1 MHFDFVV
8 AVLLYS
14 IKYLTVTSQRSKRM
28 WRHIRDT
35 RYRCA
40 QRVRPTAVR
49 RERFLTKKHKISR
62 LTQDLGSAACQPSSR
77 SISLTSTPT
86 QWAPCCNAPLL
97 ARGCVGSMAMCDR
110 PTGHAV
116 VVVCTALFYVIHA
129 LARNSNLLTSC
140 RAATRLLPAKSGPA
154 CRYWKRVHGFAA
166 GASRYGTEL
175 HAGDVGSLCL
185 RTMLSSTGRRCVACR
200 MKRRTCASTGISSLS
215 LISAITTGA
224 SAATTTRIG
233 RCVSGA
239 YIGFYRAR
247 ASLWARSTRGRAR
260 AASCRAL
267 SGSGIALLC
276 LERRLDRSADEAS

>member
-1 MHFDFVV
+1 MPPPRSSGRSWAYGDALSGRGTGLRSRRGVGGSGLMRRLHVSRAASRVSREETGVRCILIFVV
-8 AVLLYS
+8 VRFSSNS
-14 IKYLTVTSQRSKRM
+14 IKNLTVTSQRSKRM

-116 VVVCTALFYVIHA
+116 VVCTALFYVIHA
-129 LARNSNLLTSC
+129 LARNSNLLMI
-140 RAATRLLPAKSGPA
+140 
-154 CRYWKRVHGFAA
+154 
-166 GASRYGTEL
+166 
-175 HAGDVGSLCL
+175 GSLPCSQLHVFVLSCPPGL
-185 RTMLSSTGRRCVACR
+185 RGHNALNDMQMPSVLSH
-200 MKRRTCASTGISSLS
+200 
-215 LISAITTGA
+215 
-224 SAATTTRIG
+224 
-233 RCVSGA
+233 
-239 YIGFYRAR
+239 
-247 ASLWARSTRGRAR
+247 
-260 AASCRAL
+260 RAL
-267 SGSGIALLC
+267 SSSPRAVPRHDCFQQKVVRHVATGS
-276 LERRLDRSADEAS
+276 RRSRIRSWGFSVWH

>member
-1 MHFDFVV
+1 MD
-8 AVLLYS
+8 
-14 IKYLTVTSQRSKRM
+14 TS
-28 WRHIRDT
+28 T
-35 RYRCA
+35 GA
-40 QRVRPTAVR
+40 LRVRRPTAVR

-129 LARNSNLLTSC
+129 LARNSNLLMIGSLPCSQLHVFVLSCPLGLRGHNALNDMQMPSVLSHRVPIQLTSC

-175 HAGDVGSLCL
+175 HAGERVWA
-185 RTMLSSTGRRCVACR
+185 RCV
-200 MKRRTCASTGISSLS
+200 
-215 LISAITTGA
+215 
-224 SAATTTRIG
+224 
-233 RCVSGA
+233 
-239 YIGFYRAR
+239 
-247 ASLWARSTRGRAR
+247 
-260 AASCRAL
+260 
-267 SGSGIALLC
+267 
-276 LERRLDRSADEAS
+276 